1 MRKGRETLNNLL
13 RMAHRDRETP
23 TLPRNWRAS
32 VMADVAQLGPAGI
45 AGELERLAPRFAL
58 TAAAVLLTFALAGS
72 WALGTLPADIR
83 AAYSTTEFSVVM
95 SQPWQNL

>member
-13 RMAHRDRETP
+13 RTAHRDRETP

-32 VMADVAQLGPAGI
+32 VMADVSRLGQAGL

-58 TAAAVLLTFALAGS
+58 TAAAVLITFAVAGS
-72 WALGTLPADIR
+72 WVLGTLPGDIR
-83 AAYSTTEFSVVM
+83 AAYSTTEFYVVT
-95 SQPWQNL
+95 SQPWQNM